1 MISGKSAFWW
11 TRRGFKETL
20 VLIPGWA
27 TDHRIFSA
35 FELSYDYLVPTGF
48 SPAGFVDD
56 LVLLLDRLV
65 LPRVSLW
72 GWSLGGFL
80 ASEFAARFP
89 ARVKALTV
97 SNIRRRYES
106 SLLDGIRNKIL
117 KDKKA
122 YLYKFYLSCFS
133 RADAEGLEWFRKN
146 LLKDYLER
154 METAHLLEGLDYL
167 ASVRFDPPLLQGIKE
182 IRCFHGE
189 DDAIAPYP
197 EAQEAVAL
205 LKQARFTLL
214 PGVGHLPFFS
224 SAFKTSAP

>member
-1 MISGKSAFWW
+1 MISGRSDFWW

-20 VLIPGWA
+20 VFIPGWA
-27 TDHRIFSA
+27 TDHRIFSGL
-35 FELSYDYLVPTGF
+35 ELSYDYLVPTSF

-56 LVLLLDRLV
+56 LLLFLDRLG

-89 ARVKALTV
+89 ARVKALTL
-97 SNIRRRYES
+97 SNIRRSYDP
-106 SLLDGIRNKIL
+106 SLFDGIRKKIL

-133 RADAEGLEWFRKN
+133 RADAEGLAWFRKN
-146 LLKDYLER
+146 LLKEYLEH
-154 METAHLLEGLDYL
+154 METENLLAGLDYL
-167 ASVRFDPPLLQGIKE
+167 ASARFDPQPLQDIQR

-189 DDAIAPYP
+189 DDVIAPYL
-197 EAQEAVAL
+197 EAREAVAS

-214 PGVGHLPFFS
+214 PGAGHLPFFS
-224 SAFKTSAP
+224 RAFRTNAP